1 MRGHVDPPLMG
12 ACLAG
17 HARVMLEPPVCATL
31 VRCCP
36 VQPPLNHWQTLV
48 HHVRLACSNVLFGLH
63 RPVSF
68 NRQAWMVLLDTACVK
83 TSRQM
88 KRVGGGSDFVG
99 LCGRKPHGGASYVQM
114 SKRNRNTPPLT
125 GYCTALERYPGRI
138 AGVHLAGLAAGE
150 SPRVATPPILCPQ
163 CLACEALPAK
173 AGQAPRRTVDHC
185 YEARTR
191 GLCALPS
198 GVDANARPRVEP
210 GFPPDAAWHRPPPWP
225 WCVGS
230 RGLTLC
236 ERPGHAQRPRP
247 STPAMQ
253 NIGTN

>member
-1 MRGHVDPPLMG
+1 MRHPSAVLSRPTSPKPLANPCAPRSPGMFECAVWAAPARIFQPPGVDG
-12 ACLAG
+12 AAG
-17 HARVMLEPPVCATL
+17 HG
-31 VRCCP
+31 VRENKP
-36 VQPPLNHWQTLV
+36 
-48 HHVRLACSNVLFGLH
+48 S
-63 RPVSF
+63 
-68 NRQAWMVLLDTACVK
+68 DE
-83 TSRQM
+83 TSG
-88 KRVGGGSDFVG
+88 GGGSDFVG